1 MSTGAFVA
9 GGIRGT
15 KEQDGRT
22 AGRQEEE
29 GGGQNSHAVPVIPSG
44 GGRRWRWRLWWV
56 CEGGGGDV
64 NVSKRRKKVKEAG
77 KQEVRMRVRCGGGV
91 GAQNSQSDDENPVAA
106 IPSSGGRGG
115 TMSTSVGSERGS
127 NEQLGRRRRAAMARQ
142 VARGPGE
149 RGSSRVMP
157 RVMLGRRRTELTDC
171 GDDPE
176 R

>member
-77 KQEVRMRVRCGGGV
+77 KQEVRMRVRCGGGW
-91 GAQNSQSDDENPVAA
+91 GLRTHSQMTRTLWRQSRAVVAG
-106 IPSSGGRGG
+106 GGRCRRQWAVKEGQTSSWGG
-115 TMSTSVGSERGS
+115 GGGQQWQGKWQGDQERG
-127 NEQLGRRRRAAMARQ
+127 G
-142 VARGPGE
+142 ARG
-149 RGSSRVMP
+149 
-157 RVMLGRRRTELTDC
+157 
-171 GDDPE
+171 
-176 R
+176 